1 MVKTF
6 FNGVSKMLVA
16 VVAVGAFVAFCG
28 TTAQAQVSAKTNS
41 SSNPSL
47 TVNPAKENADKMGLV
62 AYNLATF
69 QKVAQGTA
77 ALTVEVNN
85 LKPTLKN
92 ATALNKFKYA
102 YFSQI
107 LTDMSYDIAPEISVL
122 TSLGGASTAGAKA
135 DVSEMS
141 ALYEQA
147 VNLLK

>member
-6 FNGVSKMLVA
+6 FNGVSKMFVA
-16 VVAVGAFVAFCG
+16 VVAVVALVAFCG
-28 TTAQAQVSAKTNS
+28 TTAQAQVSAKADAIP
-41 SSNPSL
+41 SN
-47 TVNPAKENADKMGLV
+47 TVNPEKDKADKMGLV

-77 ALTVEVNN
+77 ALTTEVNN
-85 LKPTLKN
+85 LKPTLNN

-107 LTDMSYDIAPEISVL
+107 LTDMSFDVAPEISVL
-122 TSLGGASTAGAKA
+122 TSLGGASTTGAKA
-135 DVSEMS
+135 DASEM
-141 ALYEQA
+141 ATLYEQA